1 MSLAAALRTRDLA
14 ELPNRRQEGWRWSD
28 IAGQLRTLPPP
39 SPPSDAAPADPFGPE
54 VGGEPHLFV
63 NGRALGEADVLVPAG
78 EARRIRRR
86 FVSVT
91 EGTGHQTATR
101 IEVGE
106 GGRACVIES
115 HEATAAGYVADVATH
130 IRLAANAVMHRLVVV
145 DEAADAITVATTE
158 VELGAGAE
166 FHQTV
171 LVSGG
176 RRQRY
181 ETTVNHP
188 GAGATLRLDGVY
200 LVDGA
205 RHADLT
211 TRVVHSGTDGAT
223 VQMTKG
229 VVGGQGRGV
238 FQGAIIVTPGA
249 DRTDARMRHDALL
262 LSDRAEID
270 AKPELEIYADD
281 VSCAHGNTVGALDE
295 EALFYAR
302 ARGIPLVDARRML
315 TEAFVGEVV
324 HAIPEA
330 ALQQIAHDW
339 VTSRLEALVP

>member
-1 MSLAAALRTRDLA
+1 MSLASALRTRDLA
-14 ELPNRRQEGWRWSD
+14 ELPNRRQEGWRWTD
-28 IAGQLRTLPPP
+28 LAGQLRSLPPA

-54 VGGEPHLFV
+54 EGGELHIFV
-63 NGRALGEADVLVPAG
+63 NGRALGLGDVVVPAG
-78 EARRIRRR
+78 ETRRIRRR
-86 FVSVT
+86 FVSAT
-91 EGTGHQTATR
+91 DGTGHQVATA
-101 IEVGE
+101 IDVGE

-115 HEATAAGYVADVATH
+115 HEATGAGYVADVATR
-130 IRLAANAVMHRLVVV
+130 IRLAPGAVMHRLVVV
-145 DEAADAITVATTE
+145 DEAADAITVDTTE
-158 VELGAGAE
+158 VELSAGSE

-171 LVSGG
+171 LLAGA

-181 ETTVNHP
+181 ETTVTHP
-188 GAGATLRLDGVY
+188 GAGATVRLDGVY

-211 TRVVHSGTDGAT
+211 TRVVHAGTDGET
-223 VQMTKG
+223 VQITKG

-238 FQGAIIVTPGA
+238 FQGAIVVSLGA

-262 LSDRAEID
+262 LSDRAEVD

-281 VSCAHGNTVGALDE
+281 VQCAHGNTVGALDE

-302 ARGIPLVDARRML
+302 SRGLPLVEARRML

-339 VTSRLEALVP
+339 VTRRLEALEP